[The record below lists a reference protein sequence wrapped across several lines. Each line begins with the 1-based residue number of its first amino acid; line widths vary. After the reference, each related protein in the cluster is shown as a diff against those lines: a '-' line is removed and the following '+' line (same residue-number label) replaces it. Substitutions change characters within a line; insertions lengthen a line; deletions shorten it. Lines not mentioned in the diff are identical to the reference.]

1 MPLTLPDTAGL
12 GDPGHITDH
21 NLLTTALTALESTV
35 AAKAPSASPTFTG
48 TVALP
53 ATTTL
58 NGVTLTG
65 GGLTFIASAAPS
77 GASAVNINSCYSATY
92 DSYRVVVSLGAVS
105 VSDAIL
111 NFRFRVGGADNT
123 AASYYGVQNYTPW
136 ASASSVQGQVS
147 AGTAFSLAYTAAG
160 LVVTLD
166 IRGPFA
172 SENTHLAGLFTH
184 ANYGAAT
191 YGRFAAT
198 TSFDGFSIY
207 PASGTITGRVMVFGY
222 RNS

>member
-147 AGTAFSLAYTAAG
+147 AGTAFSLAYTTAG

-166 IRGPFA
+166 IRGHSPARTRTLPGCSRTPTTGLPLTGGSPPPHHSTA
-172 SENTHLAGLFTH
+172 SPSIRRQARSR
-184 ANYGAAT
+184 AA
-191 YGRFAAT
+191 
-198 TSFDGFSIY
+198 
-207 PASGTITGRVMVFGY
+207 
-222 RNS
+222 